1 MPASGWSSCAAATRL
16 RSTISLPRRGG
27 RAGGPRKTPPLRSR
41 RFRRRGSPWWIS
53 RNGGSSARCAS
64 REGTSRRRRRSCGSP
79 GTSSS
84 TGSGNTDFAAM
95 PDRTRRGFAQ
105 GLLADLRPIFTP
117 RMVLSAWIPCLVIT
131 LLHYRTGAHH
141 AWGHDVL
148 RRLYYL
154 PILFAAF
161 AGGLRGGVTVSV
173 FASLVYL
180 PHAFTSLLV
189 QDPADALE
197 KGLEIILY
205 NTVAVVAGLLVDRE
219 RREREQQE
227 RLATRL
233 GDALAEQ
240 RRIETQLIRAGKLGA
255 LGEMTAG
262 IAHEIKN
269 PLHALKGSAEILRDA
284 VPEGVPERRMLELH
298 IEEIDR
304 LGQTADRFLSFAR
317 PLPASLRPV
326 EPKSLIDRV
335 VSLVSTQAR
344 KEGVE
349 AVVATDGAAALPKVT
364 GDPDLLAQLLL
375 NIALNGVQAM
385 APRGGGNVDLL
396 PRDGAAG
403 RKRVREGARREHGA

>member
-1 MPASGWSSCAAATRL
+1 
-16 RSTISLPRRGG
+16 
-27 RAGGPRKTPPLRSR
+27 
-41 RFRRRGSPWWIS
+41 
-53 RNGGSSARCAS
+53 
-64 REGTSRRRRRSCGSP
+64 
-79 GTSSS
+79 
-84 TGSGNTDFAAM
+84 M
-95 PDRTRRGFAQ
+95 PDPARRGFAQ
-105 GLLADLRPIFTP
+105 GLLEELRPIFTP

-131 LLHYRTGAHH
+131 VLHYRTGAHH

-219 RREREQQE
+219 RRERDRQE
-227 RLATRL
+227 RLAIRL

-240 RRIETQLIRAGKLGA
+240 RRIEAQLIRAGKLGA

-269 PLHALKGSAEILRDA
+269 PLHAMKGTAEILRDA

-317 PLPASLRPV
+317 PIPASLRPV
-326 EPKSLIDRV
+326 EPKTLIDRV

-349 AVVATDGAAALPKVT
+349 TAVATGEPVVFPKVT
-364 GDPDLLAQLLL
+364 GDPDLLVQLLL
-375 NIALNGVQAM
+375 NIALNAVQAM
-385 APRGGGNVDLL
+385 APGGGGTLTFSLGTERQGGKAYVQVRVANTGPPIPEESLERVFD
-396 PRDGAAG
+396 PFYTTKDGGTGLGLSICSRIADQH
-403 RKRVREGARREHGA
+403 EGALTVRNLPGERGVEFSLTLPASGAGDG

>member
-1 MPASGWSSCAAATRL
+1 
-16 RSTISLPRRGG
+16 
-27 RAGGPRKTPPLRSR
+27 
-41 RFRRRGSPWWIS
+41 
-53 RNGGSSARCAS
+53 
-64 REGTSRRRRRSCGSP
+64 
-79 GTSSS
+79 
-84 TGSGNTDFAAM
+84 M
-95 PDRTRRGFAQ
+95 PDHAHGGFAQ
-105 GLLADLRPIFTP
+105 GLLEDLRPIFT
-117 RMVLSAWIPCLVIT
+117 RKMVLSAWIPCLVIT
-131 LLHYRTGAHH
+131 VLHYRTGAHH

-161 AGGLRGGVTVSV
+161 SGGLRGGVTVSV
-173 FASLVYL
+173 FVSLVYL

-205 NTVAVVAGLLVDRE
+205 NIVAVVAGLLVDRE

-240 RRIETQLIRAGKLGA
+240 RRIEAQLIRAGKLGA

-269 PLHALKGSAEILRDA
+269 PLHALKGTAEILRDA

-298 IEEIDR
+298 IAEIDR
-304 LGQTADRFLSFAR
+304 LDQTADRFLSFAR
-317 PLPASLRPV
+317 PIPANRSPV
-326 EPKSLIDRV
+326 EPESLIDRV

-344 KEGVE
+344 QEGVE
-349 AVVATDGAAALPKVT
+349 TVAVTDGAAALPKVM
-364 GDPDLLAQLLL
+364 GDPDLLVQLLL

-385 APRGGGNVDLL
+385 AHGGGGTLKFSLGTERQGGKEYV
-396 PRDGAAG
+396 
-403 RKRVREGARREHGA
+403 RVRIANTGPPVAEEDLERIFDPFYTTKDGGTGLGLSICSRIADEHEGVLSVRNLPGGGGVEFSLFLPATEGQVTGGSAYG

>member
-1 MPASGWSSCAAATRL
+1 
-16 RSTISLPRRGG
+16 
-27 RAGGPRKTPPLRSR
+27 
-41 RFRRRGSPWWIS
+41 
-53 RNGGSSARCAS
+53 
-64 REGTSRRRRRSCGSP
+64 
-79 GTSSS
+79 
-84 TGSGNTDFAAM
+84 M

-105 GLLADLRPIFTP
+105 GLLEDLRPIFTT
-117 RMVLSAWIPCLVIT
+117 RMVLSAWIPCLLIT
-131 LLHYRTGAHH
+131 VLHYRTGAHH

-161 AGGLRGGVTVSV
+161 SGGLRGGVTVSV

-197 KGLEIILY
+197 KGLEILLY
-205 NTVAVVAGLLVDRE
+205 NIVAVVAGLLVDRE

-233 GDALAEQ
+233 GDALEEQ
-240 RRIETQLIRAGKLGA
+240 RRIEAQLIRAGKLGA

-269 PLHALKGSAEILRDA
+269 PLHALKGTAEILRDA

-317 PLPASLRPV
+317 PIPASLRPV
-326 EPKSLIDRV
+326 EPESLIDRV

-344 KEGVE
+344 QEGVE
-349 AVVATDGAAALPKVT
+349 TVAVDGRGRGSPE
-364 GDPDLLAQLLL
+364 GDGGSGPAG
-375 NIALNGVQAM
+375 AVPAEHR
-385 APRGGGNVDLL
+385 AERGAGDGPGGWRNVDLL

-403 RKRVREGARREHGA
+403 REGVRADERREHGAADSGGEPRADLRPVLHHEGRRDGARALHLLPHRRRARGDACGP

>member
-1 MPASGWSSCAAATRL
+1 
-16 RSTISLPRRGG
+16 
-27 RAGGPRKTPPLRSR
+27 
-41 RFRRRGSPWWIS
+41 
-53 RNGGSSARCAS
+53 
-64 REGTSRRRRRSCGSP
+64 
-79 GTSSS
+79 
-84 TGSGNTDFAAM
+84 M
-95 PDRTRRGFAQ
+95 PDRTLRGFAQ
-105 GLLADLRPIFTP
+105 GLLEDLRPIFTP

-131 LLHYRTGAHH
+131 VLHYRTGAHH

-161 AGGLRGGVTVSV
+161 SGGLRGGVTVSV

-205 NTVAVVAGLLVDRE
+205 NIVAVVAGLLVDRE

-240 RRIETQLIRAGKLGA
+240 RRIEAQLIRAGKLGA

-269 PLHALKGSAEILRDA
+269 PLHALKGTAEILRDA

-317 PLPASLRPV
+317 PIPADRRPV

-349 AVVATDGAAALPKVT
+349 TVAATDGAVALPKVM
-364 GDPDLLAQLLL
+364 GDPGPAGAAPAQHR
-375 NIALNGVQAM
+375 AE
-385 APRGGGNVDLL
+385 RGAGDGPGGWRNVDLL

-403 RKRVREGARREHGA
+403 REGVRADARREHGAADPRRKPGADLRPVLHHEGRRDGARALHLLTHRRRARGDPRGPEPAGGRGRGVLPRLAGGGGDRCPT

>member
-1 MPASGWSSCAAATRL
+1 
-16 RSTISLPRRGG
+16 
-27 RAGGPRKTPPLRSR
+27 
-41 RFRRRGSPWWIS
+41 
-53 RNGGSSARCAS
+53 
-64 REGTSRRRRRSCGSP
+64 
-79 GTSSS
+79 
-84 TGSGNTDFAAM
+84 M
-95 PDRTRRGFAQ
+95 PDRARGGFAQ
-105 GLLADLRPIFTP
+105 GLLEDLRPVFT
-117 RMVLSAWIPCLVIT
+117 RKMVLSAWIPCLVIT
-131 LLHYRTGAHH
+131 VLHYRTGAQHP
-141 AWGHDVL
+141 WGHDVL

-173 FASLVYL
+173 FVSLVYL

-189 QDPADALE
+189 QDPAGALE
-197 KGLEIILY
+197 KGLEILLY
-205 NTVAVVAGLLVDRE
+205 NIVAVVAGMLVDRE

-227 RLATRL
+227 RLAVRL
-233 GDALAEQ
+233 GAALAEQ
-240 RRIETQLIRAGKLGA
+240 RRIERQLIRAGKLGA

-269 PLHALKGSAEILRDA
+269 PLHALKGTAEILRDA

-317 PLPASLRPV
+317 PIPADRRPV

-344 KEGVE
+344 QEGVE
-349 AVVATDGAAALPKVT
+349 TVMSTRGDVDLPKVT
-364 GDPDLLAQLLL
+364 GDPDLLVQLLL

-385 APRGGGNVDLL
+385 APGGGGTLTFSLGTERQGGKEYVRVCVANTGPSVPEENLERIFDPFYTTKNGGTGLGLSICSRIADEHEGTLSVRNL
-396 PRDGAAG
+396 PGGGGVEFSLALPAAEG
-403 RKRVREGARREHGA
+403 IDVRR

>member
-1 MPASGWSSCAAATRL
+1 
-16 RSTISLPRRGG
+16 
-27 RAGGPRKTPPLRSR
+27 
-41 RFRRRGSPWWIS
+41 
-53 RNGGSSARCAS
+53 
-64 REGTSRRRRRSCGSP
+64 
-79 GTSSS
+79 
-84 TGSGNTDFAAM
+84 M
-95 PDRTRRGFAQ
+95 PDHARGEIAR
-105 GLLADLRPIFTP
+105 GVLEDLRPIFTTK
-117 RMVLSAWIPCLVIT
+117 MVLTAWIPCLAIT
-131 LLHYRTGAHH
+131 VLHYRTGAQHP
-141 AWGHDVL
+141 WGHDIL

-161 AGGLRGGVTVSV
+161 SGGLRGGVTVSV

-197 KGLEIILY
+197 KGLEILLY
-205 NTVAVVAGLLVDRE
+205 NIVAVVAGMLVDRE

-240 RRIETQLIRAGKLGA
+240 RRIEAQLIRAGKLGA

-269 PLHALKGSAEILRDA
+269 PLHALKGTAEILRDA

-298 IEEIDR
+298 IAEIDR
-304 LGQTADRFLSFAR
+304 LDQTADRFLSFAR
-317 PLPASLRPV
+317 PIPAYRRPV
-326 EPKSLIDRV
+326 EPESLIDRV

-344 KEGVE
+344 QEGVE
-349 AVVATDGAAALPKVT
+349 TVVATRGAMNLPKVT
-364 GDPDLLAQLLL
+364 GDRDLLAQLLL

-385 APRGGGNVDLL
+385 APGGGGTLTFSLGTERQGGKEYVRVRVANTGPPIPEENLERIFDPFYTTKDGGTGLGLSICSRIADEHESALTVRNL
-396 PRDGAAG
+396 PGERGVEFSLSLPAAG
-403 RKRVREGARREHGA
+403 TGDG

>member
-1 MPASGWSSCAAATRL
+1 
-16 RSTISLPRRGG
+16 
-27 RAGGPRKTPPLRSR
+27 
-41 RFRRRGSPWWIS
+41 
-53 RNGGSSARCAS
+53 
-64 REGTSRRRRRSCGSP
+64 
-79 GTSSS
+79 
-84 TGSGNTDFAAM
+84 M
-95 PDRTRRGFAQ
+95 PDPARRGFAQ
-105 GLLADLRPIFTP
+105 GLLEELRPIFTP

-131 LLHYRTGAHH
+131 VLHYRTGAHH

-219 RREREQQE
+219 RRERDRQE
-227 RLATRL
+227 RLAIRL
-233 GDALAEQ
+233 GDALEEQ
-240 RRIETQLIRAGKLGA
+240 RRIEAQLIRAGKLGA

-269 PLHALKGSAEILRDA
+269 PLHAMKGTAEILRDA

-317 PLPASLRPV
+317 PIPASLRPV
-326 EPKSLIDRV
+326 EPKTLIDRV

-349 AVVATDGAAALPKVT
+349 TAVATGEPVVFPKVT
-364 GDPDLLAQLLL
+364 GDPDLLVQLLL
-375 NIALNGVQAM
+375 NIALNAVQAM
-385 APRGGGNVDLL
+385 APGGGGTLTFSLGTERQGGKAYVQVRVANTGPPIPEESLERVFDPFYTTKDGGTGLGLSICSRIADQHEGALTVRNL
-396 PRDGAAG
+396 PGERGVEFSLTLPAAG
-403 RKRVREGARREHGA
+403 AGDG

>member
-1 MPASGWSSCAAATRL
+1 
-16 RSTISLPRRGG
+16 
-27 RAGGPRKTPPLRSR
+27 
-41 RFRRRGSPWWIS
+41 
-53 RNGGSSARCAS
+53 
-64 REGTSRRRRRSCGSP
+64 
-79 GTSSS
+79 
-84 TGSGNTDFAAM
+84 M
-95 PDRTRRGFAQ
+95 PDPAPRGFAQ
-105 GLLADLRPIFTP
+105 GLLEELRPIFTP

-131 LLHYRTGAHH
+131 VLHYRTGAHH

-219 RREREQQE
+219 RRERDRQE
-227 RLATRL
+227 RLAIRL

-240 RRIETQLIRAGKLGA
+240 RRIEAQLIRAGKLGA

-269 PLHALKGSAEILRDA
+269 PLHAMKGTAEILRDA

-317 PLPASLRPV
+317 PIPASLRPV
-326 EPKSLIDRV
+326 EPKTLIDRV

-349 AVVATDGAAALPKVT
+349 TAVATGEPVVFPKVT
-364 GDPDLLAQLLL
+364 GDPDLLVQLLL
-375 NIALNGVQAM
+375 NIALNAVQAM
-385 APRGGGNVDLL
+385 APGGGGTLTFSLGTERQGGKAYVQVRVANTGPPIPEESLERVFDPFYTTKDGGTGLGLSICSRIADQHEGALTVRNL
-396 PRDGAAG
+396 PGERGVEFSLTLPAAG
-403 RKRVREGARREHGA
+403 AGDG

>member
-1 MPASGWSSCAAATRL
+1 
-16 RSTISLPRRGG
+16 
-27 RAGGPRKTPPLRSR
+27 
-41 RFRRRGSPWWIS
+41 
-53 RNGGSSARCAS
+53 
-64 REGTSRRRRRSCGSP
+64 
-79 GTSSS
+79 
-84 TGSGNTDFAAM
+84 M
-95 PDRTRRGFAQ
+95 PDRAPGGIAQ
-105 GLLADLRPIFTP
+105 GVLEDLRPIFTTK
-117 RMVLSAWIPCLVIT
+117 MVLSAWIPCLVIT
-131 LLHYRTGAHH
+131 VLHYRTGAHY

-161 AGGLRGGVTVSV
+161 SGGLRGGVTVSV

-180 PHAFTSLLV
+180 PHAFTSFLV
-189 QDPADALE
+189 KDPADALE
-197 KGLEIILY
+197 KGLEILLY
-205 NTVAVVAGLLVDRE
+205 NIVAVVAGLLVDRE

-240 RRIETQLIRAGKLGA
+240 RRIEVQLIRAGKLGA

-269 PLHALKGSAEILRDA
+269 PLHALKGTAEILRDA

-317 PLPASLRPV
+317 PIPADRRPV

-344 KEGVE
+344 QEGVE
-349 AVVATDGAAALPKVT
+349 TVGVTDGAAALPKVM
-364 GDPDLLAQLLL
+364 GDPDLLVQLLL

-385 APRGGGNVDLL
+385 ASRGGGTLTFSLGTERQGGKEYVRVCVANTGPPVPEENLERIFD
-396 PRDGAAG
+396 PFYTTKDGGTGLGLSICSRIADEH
-403 RKRVREGARREHGA
+403 EGALEVRNLQAGGGVEFSLALPVAEAMDAGQ

>member
-1 MPASGWSSCAAATRL
+1 
-16 RSTISLPRRGG
+16 
-27 RAGGPRKTPPLRSR
+27 
-41 RFRRRGSPWWIS
+41 
-53 RNGGSSARCAS
+53 
-64 REGTSRRRRRSCGSP
+64 
-79 GTSSS
+79 
-84 TGSGNTDFAAM
+84 M
-95 PDRTRRGFAQ
+95 PDRARGGFAQ
-105 GLLADLRPIFTP
+105 GLLEDLRPVFT
-117 RMVLSAWIPCLVIT
+117 RKMVLSAWIPCLVIT
-131 LLHYRTGAHH
+131 VLHYRTGAQHP
-141 AWGHDVL
+141 WGHDVL

-154 PILFAAF
+154 PILFATF
-161 AGGLRGGVTVSV
+161 SGGMRGGVAVSV

-197 KGLEIILY
+197 KGLEILLY
-205 NTVAVVAGLLVDRE
+205 NIVAVVAGMLVDRE

-227 RLATRL
+227 RLAVRL
-233 GDALAEQ
+233 GAALAEQ
-240 RRIETQLIRAGKLGA
+240 RRIERQLIRAGKLGA

-269 PLHALKGSAEILRDA
+269 PLHALKGTAEILRDA

-317 PLPASLRPV
+317 PIPADRRPV

-344 KEGVE
+344 QEGVE
-349 AVVATDGAAALPKVT
+349 TVMSTRGDVDLPKVT
-364 GDPDLLAQLLL
+364 GDPDLLVQLLL

-385 APRGGGNVDLL
+385 APGGGGTLTFSLGTERQGGKEYVRVCVANTGPPVPEENLERIFDPFYTTKNGGTGLGLSICSRIADEHEGTLSVRNL
-396 PRDGAAG
+396 PGGGGVEFSLALPAAEG
-403 RKRVREGARREHGA
+403 IDVRR

>member
-1 MPASGWSSCAAATRL
+1 
-16 RSTISLPRRGG
+16 
-27 RAGGPRKTPPLRSR
+27 
-41 RFRRRGSPWWIS
+41 
-53 RNGGSSARCAS
+53 
-64 REGTSRRRRRSCGSP
+64 
-79 GTSSS
+79 
-84 TGSGNTDFAAM
+84 M

-105 GLLADLRPIFTP
+105 GLLADLRPIFTT
-117 RMVLSAWIPCLVIT
+117 RMILSAWLPCLVIT
-131 LLHYRTGAHH
+131 VLHYRTGAHH

-189 QDPADALE
+189 QDPAGALE
-197 KGLEIILY
+197 KGLEILLY

-219 RREREQQE
+219 RRERERQE
-227 RLATRL
+227 GLAARL

-240 RRIETQLIRAGKLGA
+240 RRIEAQLIRAGKLGA

-269 PLHALKGSAEILRDA
+269 PLHALKGTAEILRDA

-298 IEEIDR
+298 IEEIGR
-304 LGQTADRFLSFAR
+304 LGQVADRFLSFAR

-326 EPKSLIDRV
+326 DPKSLIDRV
-335 VSLVSTQAR
+335 VALVAPQAR

-349 AVVATDGAAALPKVT
+349 MVVSADGAGGLPKVT

-385 APRGGGNVDLL
+385 APEGGGTLTFSLGTERQGGKGYV
-396 PRDGAAG
+396 
-403 RKRVREGARREHGA
+403 RVRVANTGPPVPEEDLERIFDPFYTTKDGGTGLGLSICSRIADEHEGALTVRNLPGGGGVEFSLALPMAEAADVGR

>member
-1 MPASGWSSCAAATRL
+1 
-16 RSTISLPRRGG
+16 
-27 RAGGPRKTPPLRSR
+27 
-41 RFRRRGSPWWIS
+41 
-53 RNGGSSARCAS
+53 
-64 REGTSRRRRRSCGSP
+64 
-79 GTSSS
+79 
-84 TGSGNTDFAAM
+84 M

-105 GLLADLRPIFTP
+105 GLLEELRPIFTP

-131 LLHYRTGAHH
+131 VLHYRTGAHH

-161 AGGLRGGVTVSV
+161 AGGVRGGVTVSV

-233 GDALAEQ
+233 GGALAEQ
-240 RRIETQLIRAGKLGA
+240 RRIEAQLIRAGKLGA

-269 PLHALKGSAEILRDA
+269 PLHALKGTAEILRDA
-284 VPEGVPERRMLELH
+284 VPEGAPERRMLELH

-317 PLPASLRPV
+317 PIPADRRPV
-326 EPKSLIDRV
+326 DPKSLIDRV
-335 VSLVSTQAR
+335 VSLVSTQAS

-349 AVVATDGAAALPKVT
+349 TVTTDGAGTLPKVM

-375 NIALNGVQAM
+375 NIALNGVQSM
-385 APRGGGNVDLL
+385 APGGGGTLTFSLGTERQGGKEYVRVHVANTGPPIPEENLERIFDPFYTTKDGGTGLGLSICSRIADEHEGTLAVRNL
-396 PRDGAAG
+396 PAGGGVEFSLALPVAEGMDGG
-403 RKRVREGARREHGA
+403 Q

>member
-1 MPASGWSSCAAATRL
+1 
-16 RSTISLPRRGG
+16 
-27 RAGGPRKTPPLRSR
+27 
-41 RFRRRGSPWWIS
+41 
-53 RNGGSSARCAS
+53 
-64 REGTSRRRRRSCGSP
+64 
-79 GTSSS
+79 
-84 TGSGNTDFAAM
+84 M
-95 PDRTRRGFAQ
+95 PDRAPGGIAQ
-105 GLLADLRPIFTP
+105 GVLEDLRPIFTTK
-117 RMVLSAWIPCLVIT
+117 MVLSAWIPCFVIT
-131 LLHYRTGAHH
+131 VLHYATGAHH

-161 AGGLRGGVTVSV
+161 SGGLRCAITVSV
-173 FASLVYL
+173 FVSLVYL

-197 KGLEIILY
+197 KGLEVILY
-205 NTVAVVAGLLVDRE
+205 NVVAVVAGLLVDRE

-240 RRIETQLIRAGKLGA
+240 RRIEAQLIRAGKLGA

-269 PLHALKGSAEILRDA
+269 PLHALKGTAEILLDA
-284 VPEGVPERRMLELH
+284 VPESMPERRMLELH

-304 LGQTADRFLSFAR
+304 LGQTADRFLSFAQ
-317 PLPASLRPV
+317 PIPAARRPV

-335 VSLVSTQAR
+335 VSLVATQAR
-344 KEGVE
+344 QEGVE
-349 AVVATDGAAALPKVT
+349 TVAVTDGAAALPKVM
-364 GDPDLLAQLLL
+364 GDPDLLVQLLL

-385 APRGGGNVDLL
+385 APGGGGTLTFSLGTERQGGKEYVRVHVANTGPPIPEENLERIFDPFYTTKDGGTGLGLSICSRIADEHEGTLAVRNL
-396 PRDGAAG
+396 PAGEGVEFSLVLPAA
-403 RKRVREGARREHGA
+403 EGIDARHNTG